1 MAQPDEQP
9 LPVPDPALAAA
20 VDATIA
26 EHGGDARAAVAT
38 LLEAVA
44 DLEAAKESALGLV
57 SKGFARGRLPG

>member
-26 EHGGDARAAVAT
+26 EHGGDARVAVAA

-44 DLEAAKESALGLV
+44 DLESARRRTIGLV